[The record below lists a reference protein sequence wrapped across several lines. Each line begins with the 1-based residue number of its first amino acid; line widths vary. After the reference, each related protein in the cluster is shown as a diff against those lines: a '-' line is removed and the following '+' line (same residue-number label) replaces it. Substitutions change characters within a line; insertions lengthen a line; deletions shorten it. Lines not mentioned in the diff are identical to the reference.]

1 MVRNLCTFV
10 LRMIFK
16 TYTMKN
22 MIAAAALLLTLAAC
36 NGGNK
41 ATLENTQWK
50 LVKAGGIPAEAI
62 NREADFFTMTF
73 DAQQQMVAGRT
84 NCNRFFGHYKVTGR
98 EIDFENM
105 GMTRMACPEMEYE
118 TMFAHILD
126 EADRF
131 EVRGH
136 ELRLFD
142 DKKEIAVFKAVTADA
157 KAAEKKATEAR
168 PAATAPAGADSV
180 KAAMDASKPADS
192 KMDAQKQM
200 KKEERLEKREERK
213 EMREAHKETAG
224 KK

>member
-10 LRMIFK
+10 LRTIFK

-22 MIAAAALLLTLAAC
+22 MIAAAALLLTLTAC
-36 NGGNK
+36 NSGNK
-41 ATLENTQWK
+41 ATLENTPWK
-50 LVKAGGIPAEAI
+50 LVKAAGIPAEAI

-84 NCNRFFGHYKVTGR
+84 NCNRFFGHYKVTGK

-142 DKKEIAVFKAVTADA
+142 DKKEIAVFKAMTTDA
-157 KAAEKKATEAR
+157 KAMGKKAAEAK
-168 PAATAPAGADSV
+168 PAA
-180 KAAMDASKPADS
+180 AAPADS
-192 KMDAQKQM
+192 QKAKTDAAMTDTAKMDAKQM
-200 KKEERLEKREERK
+200 KKEERMEKREERK
-213 EMREAHKETAG
+213 EAAD